1 MIRLENVLKISLQD
15 VFARYLED
23 IFARRLDDVLA
34 NFVMMPWRRLED
46 VFKTSLRRLEDVL
59 KAYGQDEYIGL
70 DQDVFWRHMTKA
82 NLFVLIKTSWKR
94 LEDVFWRR
102 RRQASSRLSSR
113 RFHQDECLV
122 RISVIVHKNNITK
135 TDDQQFPRE
144 LFRSCLHDP
153 DQKRNT
159 SGFQT
164 FDTGRFL
171 LSLQRTTENI
181 RKALKIILLHSLT
194 LSCRVVTKE
203 HTYLSKPAAEICRF
217 V

>member
-46 VFKTSLRRLEDVL
+46 VFKTCLRRLEDVL
-59 KAYGQDEYIGL
+59 KTYGQDEYIGL

-102 RRQASSRLSSR
+102 RRQASSRRL
-113 RFHQDECLV
+113 QDV
-122 RISVIVHKNNITK
+122 FIK
-135 TDDQQFPRE
+135 TNVWCE
-144 LFRSCLHDP
+144 YLWSY
-153 DQKRNT
+153 
-159 SGFQT
+159 
-164 FDTGRFL
+164 
-171 LSLQRTTENI
+171 I
-181 RKALKIILLHSLT
+181 KIISHRLT
-194 LSCRVVTKE
+194 ISNFRVNYFEAACMIQIKKGTHLGFKHLIQVGFYFHYKE
-203 HTYLSKPAAEICRF
+203 PLKTSAKH
-217 V
+217 